1 MPTTTLEKKL
11 YDGGVYNAWQY
22 VVNTSKTIQTAAY
35 CKNVIQAIIATME
48 TEHTKWETNLFAQ
61 LQSQDGSVRK
71 ISISSDDLP
80 KHELSIAGVEVP
92 SSFLLDKLTKDFFQ
106 YCRNAFDCISQIGNA
121 ACLAFREKKVEKVD
135 FPFMLQTFQQQM
147 YLQAFPDI
155 AAWFE
160 KISKSDEYVYL
171 DAFCNRTKHICDV
184 YLRVSLAFMGGENRA
199 DINPFYRKDV
209 QHDKESIYTYL
220 STIYDFVEI
229 SFKEFLA
236 LIELELPNRTY
247 VENRYHQLYAYQQRM
262 KDNEESDF
270 SVVYIKENV
279 DVHQMP
285 DEIEIL
291 LLSEAAD
298 GDIWSKNCPIDTIYI
313 QSATN
318 ENDYVGKYVA
328 SELCGDDTLL
338 RYRRY
343 QKQIADPVQPPMRLE
358 ILREWQKNKIF
369 YKNNP
374 FIEITAV
381 SDIDEFLA
389 RVQLP
394 F

>member
-1 MPTTTLEKKL
+1 MPNTNLEKKL
-11 YDGGVYNAWQY
+11 FDGGVYNAWQY
-22 VVNTSKTIQTAAY
+22 VVNTSKTIQTAEY
-35 CKNVIQAIIATME
+35 CKNVIQAIIANME
-48 TEHTKWETNLFAQ
+48 SEHTKWENDLFAQ
-61 LQSQDGSVRK
+61 LQTQEGSVHK
-71 ISISSDDLP
+71 LSISSEELP
-80 KHELSIAGVEVP
+80 KHELSIAGIETT

-147 YLQAFPDI
+147 YQQAFPDI
-155 AAWFE
+155 AAWFD
-160 KISKSDEYVYL
+160 KISQSNEYVYL

-184 YLRVSLAFMGGENRA
+184 YLKVSMAFMGGENRA
-199 DINPFYRKDV
+199 DINPFYRKEK
-209 QHDKESIYTYL
+209 QHGKESIYTYL
-220 STIYDFVEI
+220 STIYDFVET

-236 LIELELPNRTY
+236 LLELELPKRTY

-262 KDNEESDF
+262 KDHEESDF
-270 SVVYIKENV
+270 SVVYIKENINV
-279 DVHQMP
+279 QQMP

-291 LLSEAAD
+291 LLAETAD
-298 GDIWSKNCPIDTIYI
+298 GEVWSKNCPIDTIYI

-318 ENDYVGKYVA
+318 EHDYVGKYVA
-328 SELCGDDTLL
+328 TESCGDDTLL

-343 QKQIADPVQPPMRLE
+343 QKQIADPTQLPMRLE

-381 SDIDEFLA
+381 SDMDEFLSK
-389 RVQLP
+389 VKCP